1 MTQEKDTQTASAIEK
16 FEHFLKQQEEGH
28 HTVMPEFN
36 QDEIAVLKRVVL
48 AVKGLDALGSFA
60 GVVKT
65 TLIWLGVILGTFI
78 AIKNGAVEF
87 VLDVS
92 SGGR

>member
-1 MTQEKDTQTASAIEK
+1 MTHDKDVQVSSAIEK
-16 FEHFLKQQEEGH
+16 LENFLRQQEEGH
-28 HTVMPEFN
+28 HTVVPEFN

-60 GVVKT
+60 GLVKS
-65 TLIWLGVILGTFI
+65 TLIWLGLIIGTFI